1 MKKVL
6 ILFLFSFI
14 FITNVYAKR
23 DLISDIECM
32 DGDTIRAIIDGKK
45 ERIRF
50 IAINSPETKYSTKD
64 KDEPYAKEASD
75 YTCNLLLNGK
85 VVEIEYDEKSNKTD
99 KYGRVLGWIF
109 IDDVL
114 LQKKLVSKG
123 YAKVDY
129 IYDKYKY
136 VDELKKE
143 ESNAKKNKLGI
154 WSETVLEDEEDL
166 EDKSIFEKI
175 IYYIWD
181 NIKILFKKIYE
192 TKSYSLDTSNQKI

>member
-23 DLISDIECM
+23 DLISDIECI

-114 LQKKLVSKG
+114 LQKELVRQG

>member
-14 FITNVYAKR
+14 FVTNVYAKR
-23 DLISDIECM
+23 DLISDIECI

-136 VDELKKE
+136 VDELKK
-143 ESNAKKNKLGI
+143 
-154 WSETVLEDEEDL
+154 
-166 EDKSIFEKI
+166 
-175 IYYIWD
+175 
-181 NIKILFKKIYE
+181 
-192 TKSYSLDTSNQKI
+192 

>member
-14 FITNVYAKR
+14 FITNVYANIEI
-23 DLISDIECM
+23 ISDIECI